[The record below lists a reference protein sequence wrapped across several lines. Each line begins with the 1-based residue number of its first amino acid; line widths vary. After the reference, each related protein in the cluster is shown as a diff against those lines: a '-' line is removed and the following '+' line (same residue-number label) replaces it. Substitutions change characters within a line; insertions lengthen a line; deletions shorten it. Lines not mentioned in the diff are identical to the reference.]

1 MTTDNQTPLEMPC
14 QWERETPDAVFLGK
28 PKALKRTECTGHL
41 SLPLCLGP
49 LAFELQGAV

>member
-1 MTTDNQTPLEMPC
+1 MTTDNQTPLEMLC